1 MSICKI
7 SISCDFDTYGI
18 TGGDYEYNPYII
30 VYTSFG
36 KYRIH
41 KRDNLVC
48 VKDNTHHKKEKDI
61 KQKGFFNNYIL
72 SNDNG
77 EGDDEYD
84 VITKTPHIFI
94 NNNKKCV
101 YKTSVPLVY
110 ELEDYDKMRGDDAIK
125 FEMFCHTRHSGVEDI
140 DKSEG
145 KYVERTVTTGIFDIE
160 LFTIFEEY
168 IKHCK
173 TYNINLYDDQ
183 YHGDITISISDI

>member
-48 VKDNTHHKKEKDI
+48 VKDNTYDNNKKDI
-61 KQKGFFNNYIL
+61 NKQKCFFDNYIL

-77 EGDDEYD
+77 GGGDEEYD
-84 VITKTPHIFI
+84 VIAKAPHIFI
-94 NNNKKCV
+94 DNNKKCI
-101 YKTSVPLVY
+101 YKTSAPLVY
-110 ELEDYDKMRGDDAIK
+110 ELETYDKMRGDDAIK

-145 KYVERTVTTGIFDIE
+145 KYVERTVTTGIFDIC
-160 LFTIFEEY
+160 LDFCFG
-168 IKHCK
+168 
-173 TYNINLYDDQ
+173 L
-183 YHGDITISISDI
+183 